1 MVQTRTGTNFDI
13 DAITRLMNADAN
25 VPAMSDQS
33 ITDPMAEALE
43 AEAEDFETELQN
55 PSSNRV
61 DEAKRFMERPGAA
74 KLSAGRLSA
83 IQSGITV
90 AEKRDEFSFGSQRGD
105 RILEEREKS
114 EEKER
119 ADKARAANVADDLN
133 EVAERR
139 QAEIERRE
147 RAEAWASRDHTYA
160 GQKLSPEQWLRMIQ
174 WFKQPE
180 NRAAWED
187 AMMAETGQSRDRV
200 RETAAKM
207 DRLDALIE
215 KEARGEV
222 LSADEIA
229 ERDRL
234 NRDRDVQQG
243 MRVRREQMD
252 LQQGIRP
259 EVANQAD
266 AQAVQTSADTT
277 AETATVNAR
286 MDILAGA
293 NGNPVTALPRTS
305 VTAQMDGQTEFS
317 TAPSLRDHH
326 RASLAATTPLDQPA
340 PPVIASAAPAAPVAA
355 ANAGGFDV

>member
-1 MVQTRTGTNFDI
+1 
-13 DAITRLMNADAN
+13 
-25 VPAMSDQS
+25 
-33 ITDPMAEALE
+33 
-43 AEAEDFETELQN
+43 
-55 PSSNRV
+55 
-61 DEAKRFMERPGAA
+61 
-74 KLSAGRLSA
+74 
-83 IQSGITV
+83 
-90 AEKRDEFSFGSQRGD
+90 
-105 RILEEREKS
+105 
-114 EEKER
+114 
-119 ADKARAANVADDLN
+119 
-133 EVAERR
+133 
-139 QAEIERRE
+139 
-147 RAEAWASRDHTYA
+147 
-160 GQKLSPEQWLRMIQ
+160 
-174 WFKQPE
+174 
-180 NRAAWED
+180 
-187 AMMAETGQSRDRV
+187 
-200 RETAAKM
+200 
-207 DRLDALIE
+207 
-215 KEARGEV
+215 

-259 EVANQAD
+259 EVVNQAD

-277 AETATVNAR
+277 AETETVNAR
-286 MDILAGA
+286 MNILAGA